1 MRDGRVLRLP
11 PASPLL
17 RLFLLAL
24 VLAAAGCDSTA
35 DDSET
40 YTGTIEVAL
49 ARADDRRAVR
59 LVAVDDTGC
68 NTPLI
73 VETISTPTFLGVRV
87 VGIARPTGATC
98 LAIIPAS
105 ATVALP
111 FEDTG
116 NFPVEI
122 MHAGSTDAY
131 LYSLGFIESFLPVRT
146 RTTRLAAP

>member
-1 MRDGRVLRLP
+1 MR
-11 PASPLL
+11 LL
-17 RLFLLAL
+17 LLAFAL
-24 VLAAAGCDSTA
+24 VAAGCDSA
-35 DDSET
+35 GDDPET
-40 YTGTIEVAL
+40 YAGTIEVSL

-68 NTPLI
+68 NNPLI

-87 VGIARPTGATC
+87 IGIARPTGATC